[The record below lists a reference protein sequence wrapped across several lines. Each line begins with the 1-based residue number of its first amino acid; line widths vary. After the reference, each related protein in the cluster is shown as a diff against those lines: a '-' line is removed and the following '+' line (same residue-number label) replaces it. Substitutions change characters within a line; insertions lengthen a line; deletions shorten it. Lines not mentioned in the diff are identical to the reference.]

1 MPLLSRPTMMTFT
14 LCGLLKAPPI
24 ATPENKGEG
33 GAGALK
39 RLKINK

>member
-24 ATPENKGEG
+24 ATPANKGEG
-33 GAGALK
+33 GARLK
-39 RLKINK
+39 RLKVNK